1 MARSIGCLGDAT
13 NGSKST
19 VRRVQRRFCKLY
31 RLARFHS
38 IKPWT
43 VVLRV
48 ALRNR
53 VAMIDAKL
61 FVIDYALHGEHKSF
75 IIRAERM
82 DNAEAWHWAS
92 CDAGVGKIGRYG
104 REKIKKVS
112 RPMAERY
119 GISEV
124 SWRASG

>member
-1 MARSIGCLGDAT
+1 MARSIGYLGGAT
-13 NGSKST
+13 NGGKTT
-19 VRRVQRRFCKLY
+19 VRRVRRRWRKLY
-31 RLARFHS
+31 RPSRFHN

-61 FVIDYALHGEHKSF
+61 FVIDYALHGQHKSF